1 MSVRKLALTITNPS
15 FELIYSST
23 MIDRYTFSGFN
34 LSIVKTMDDKIMFMR
49 LNTNNLE
56 PTNQNSIKVAK
67 VFEPTNRI
75 T

>member
-34 LSIVKTMDDKIMFMR
+34 LSIIKTMDGKIIFIR

-56 PTNQNSIKVAK
+56 PTNQISMIVPK
-67 VFEPTNRI
+67 VFEPTNKI